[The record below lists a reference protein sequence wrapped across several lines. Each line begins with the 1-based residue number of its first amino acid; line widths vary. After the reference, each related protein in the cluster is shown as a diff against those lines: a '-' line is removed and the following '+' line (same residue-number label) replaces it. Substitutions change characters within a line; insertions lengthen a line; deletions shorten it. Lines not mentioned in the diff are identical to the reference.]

1 MRTWTYRERG
11 EGDDNEYL
19 RAFTSTF
26 KFLRVPQSTISYE
39 ARNWEFILSRNCLK
53 DSLIGFI
60 HDLIILPFLFT
71 GWVNQANQ
79 CDQEQSQV
87 GNKYNWFHPEI
98 TDRYDTSKGRRHDQG
113 GRRWSGFNDT
123 SLRLARMNE
132 QDARQIKS
140 SVQHESSGIQCLFP
154 IPFRFISSDVIHWRR
169 LWWRR
174 FANLGSWHHRISINR
189 ITN

>member
-1 MRTWTYRERG
+1 MNLSRAWG
-11 EGDDNEYL
+11 GGYL
-19 RAFTSTF
+19 RVFTSFYKHFQVFTRPTEYNQLWGT
-26 KFLRVPQSTISYE
+26 K
-39 ARNWEFILSRNCLK
+39 LSLFYHGTVSK

-98 TDRYDTSKGRRHDQG
+98 TDRYNTSKGRRHDQG

-123 SLRLARMNE
+123 SLRLARMNK